1 MSEWFKEH
9 AWKLT
14 PAARADGHEIPPT
27 HFPSTTSHNNDVYR
41 HIPVSD
47 GICPRFRGVC
57 NTVLTQ
63 FSDLLAP
70 VRLDLR
76 PYASIGA
83 DTNYSH
89 FTRHR
94 SRRLRKHDDREA
106 DGEHGGNR
114 RHDDTFYA
122 TAG

>member
-1 MSEWFKEH
+1 MAECAMAH
-9 AWKLT
+9 ACKLT
-14 PAARADGHEIPPT
+14 PAARADAHQIPPT

-47 GICPRFRGVC
+47 GICPGFRGVC
-57 NTVLTQ
+57 DTVLTQ

-83 DTNYSH
+83 ATNYSH
-89 FTRHR
+89 FTRHH
-94 SRRLRKHDDREA
+94 SRRLRKHDDRE
-106 DGEHGGNR
+106 
-114 RHDDTFYA
+114 
-122 TAG
+122 